1 MNYITSFPFLI
12 TMIAELVAA
21 IFALIY
27 YYKYKNSSLK
37 LLAFYLVYMVISE
50 FSAWFYV
57 YYYRFLNQQQN
68 VNNLVLFNIYS
79 IVTAYVFLYIYF
91 KSIHSKIGKV
101 IVVAMGIFYG
111 IISLAN
117 CFYHSFIYE
126 MTDLPDIV
134 LSFIIVISVIIY
146 LYEILNS
153 DKIIIINKL
162 LLFWV
167 SIALL
172 MYYLPIVP
180 FQVVAKFYRYGKAVP
195 QFYLINS
202 ILAGIYYTIFILG
215 FIWSGKNQKD

>member
-1 MNYITSFPFLI
+1 MNYITSLPVLI
-12 TMIAELVAA
+12 TMIAELFAA
-21 IFALIY
+21 VFSLIY
-27 YYKYKNSSLK
+27 YKKYKNSSLK
-37 LLAFYLVYMVISE
+37 LLAFYLVYMVANE

-57 YYYRFLNQQQN
+57 YYYRYVNHLEN

-79 IVTAYVFLYIYF
+79 IITAYVFLYIYY
-91 KSIHSKIGKV
+91 KSIYSIAGKRV
-101 IVVAMGIFYG
+101 IIAMGVIYG
-111 IISLAN
+111 IASLVN
-117 CFYHSFIYE
+117 CYYHSFIYE
-126 MTDLPDIV
+126 MTDLPDII

-146 LYEILNS
+146 LYEILKS
-153 DKIIIINKL
+153 DKIIIINRL
-162 LLFWV
+162 LLFWI

-202 ILAGIYYTIFILG
+202 ILASIYYLIFILG